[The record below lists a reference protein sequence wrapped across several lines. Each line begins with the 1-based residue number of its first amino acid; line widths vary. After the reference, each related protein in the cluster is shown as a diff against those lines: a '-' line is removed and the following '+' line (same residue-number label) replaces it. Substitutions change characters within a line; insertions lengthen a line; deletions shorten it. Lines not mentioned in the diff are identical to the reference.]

1 MGEIFGFL
9 ISLIPIS
16 LFASLGI
23 NMFAY
28 YNVSTQ
34 HYDIKEKVV
43 EIIQVEGGQTEAA
56 NQKINQLIAKYPHEI
71 TVTTNSNGLE
81 EYGTEVEVSVKVE
94 NDTIHYNLTRKGTS
108 VTQVVK

>member
-43 EIIQVEGGQTEAA
+43 EIIRKGGLVTSSIGA
-56 NQKINQLIAKYPHEI
+56 NI
-71 TVTTNSNGLE
+71 NGLSPTSIPATFI
-81 EYGTEVEVSVKVE
+81 YYSDIL
-94 NDTIHYNLTRKGTS
+94 NIILTVFPANTLILRQK
-108 VTQVVK
+108 